1 MEKTEMEEFS
11 RSLWDSLAVANRKL
25 IEEKAERGEKL
36 VIVLPME
43 KFIILK
49 HKNCLICWKIRAKM
63 PQLHLLLRSKII
75 VPL

>member
-36 VIVLPME
+36 VYSTPE
-43 KFIILK
+43 G
-49 HKNCLICWKIRAKM
+49 KIYHIEAQK
-63 PQLHLLLRSKII
+63 LLEMLEDSGEGATTT
-75 VPL
+75 PLVED

>member
-36 VIVLPME
+36 VYSTPDG
-43 KFIILK
+43 
-49 HKNCLICWKIRAKM
+49 KIYHIEAQK
-63 PQLHLLLRSKII
+63 LLDMLENSSEDTTTT
-75 VPL
+75 PLVEE

>member
-36 VIVLPME
+36 VYSTPDG
-43 KFIILK
+43 
-49 HKNCLICWKIRAKM
+49 KIYHIEAQK
-63 PQLHLLLRSKII
+63 LLDMLENSSEDASTT
-75 VPL
+75 PLVEE